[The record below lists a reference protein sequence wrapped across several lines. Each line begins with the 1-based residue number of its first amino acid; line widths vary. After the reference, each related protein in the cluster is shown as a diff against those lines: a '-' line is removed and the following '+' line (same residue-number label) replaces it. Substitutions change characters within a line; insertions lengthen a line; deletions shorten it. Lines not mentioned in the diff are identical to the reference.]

1 MMLIDTHA
9 HLDDNQ
15 YDQDRTEVINRAAD
29 EGVNLIVNMGADMD
43 SSHKAVQLAAQY
55 DAVYAAV
62 GVHPEEADG
71 MTCDDDY
78 VLSEL
83 AVDNAKVLAIGE
95 IGLDYHFRTDNKD
108 VQKKVFI
115 KQLDLARQLHLPVSI
130 HARDAH
136 ADLMQVLKT
145 EGRGV
150 RGVIHCYS
158 GSWEMAEELFNMGW
172 YIGAD
177 GPLTFKNAAK
187 LPEIIRK
194 MPMEKLLLETDCPY
208 LAPVPQRGKRNE
220 PAFVKY
226 TAQKV
231 AEIRNMQ
238 FAQVAEITTINAK
251 NLFFDK

>member
-1 MMLIDTHA
+1 MLIDTHA

>member
-1 MMLIDTHA
+1 MLIDTHA

-29 EGVNLIVNMGADMD
+29 EGVNLIINMGADMD

-55 DAVYAAV
+55 DAIYAAV

>member
-1 MMLIDTHA
+1 MLIDTHA
-9 HLDDNQ
+9 HLDDDQ

-55 DAVYAAV
+55 DAIYAAV

-194 MPMEKLLLETDCPY
+194 MPMERLLLETDCPY

>member
-1 MMLIDTHA
+1 MLIDTHA

-15 YDQDRTEVINRAAD
+15 YDQDRIEVINRAAD
-29 EGVNLIVNMGADMD
+29 EGVNLIINMGADMD

-55 DAVYAAV
+55 DAIYAAV

-208 LAPVPQRGKRNE
+208 LAPAPQRGKRNE

-238 FAQVAEITTINAK
+238 FVQVAEITTINAK

>member
-1 MMLIDTHA
+1 MLIDTHA

-29 EGVNLIVNMGADMD
+29 EGVNLIINMGADMD

-55 DAVYAAV
+55 DAIYAAV

-238 FAQVAEITTINAK
+238 FVQVAEITTINAK